1 MTTGENKTFGM
12 LYYRSYLYVKQVKLK
27 HTTELAQMLLD
38 STNEQILIRHGLSY
52 EFELI
57 SGLILKLGHMHFA
70 YDAIVALHFRGTKH
84 ADYRGVQYHLDY
96 FFIIT
101 KSILDFVAHLANR
114 VLDLGYRGK
123 NVDLSRADF
132 RNEVLKESS
141 SLGTLLNSN
150 QSWIDQITKFRTT
163 IEHNKI
169 VPVLRVGDVPPTGP
183 SNLQFPTEPLSFSE
197 LLLLGSRKKKPQFK
211 EAIGFCKESLQTTQE
226 IVEEVFGT
234 TLSYLKGRGNELH

>member
-1 MTTGENKTFGM
+1 MTSGQNTTFGM
-12 LYYRSYLYVKQVKLK
+12 LYYRSYLHAKGVKLK
-27 HTTELAQMLLD
+27 HTDVLAGMVLD
-38 STNEQILIRHGLSY
+38 STNGKLLIRAGLNY

-57 SGLILKLGHMHFA
+57 HGIIVKLGQLHFA
-70 YDAIVALHFRGTKH
+70 YDTIVALHFGGTKH
-84 ADYRGVQYHLDY
+84 ADYRGVEYHLDY

-101 KSILDFVAHLANR
+101 KSIFDFVAHLANR

-150 QSWIDQITKFRTT
+150 QSWIDQITRLRTA

-169 VPVLRVGDVPPTGP
+169 VPVLHVGNVPPTT
-183 SNLQFPTEPLSFSE
+183 SSKLHFPTEALSFTE
-197 LLLLGSRKKKPQFK
+197 LLASSSKKKPQFK
-211 EAIGFCKESLQTTQE
+211 EVIEFCEDSLQTTQE
-226 IVEEVFGT
+226 IVEEVFGIT
-234 TLSYLKGRGNELH
+234 VLHLLKRQTIKPH